1 MTLSIKY
8 SSSNQTQTETIQRPE
23 SLTRRIDLLLLSLL
37 LSFILLYRLQLVA
50 GWITGFR
57 VRELLYAILYIRV
70 FLFYRARMTK
80 ILFLVYLYLG
90 YCLFVGIHTFFIYGF
105 EMASNGFMRFVN
117 VALLAPLVA
126 IMITRKQQ
134 LKIFINIWLTVA
146 CLGALSGIYQFMGGD
161 LSALTGGYLASR
173 GETMRFMTLLG
184 EPNVGGMA
192 SSIILLAAVY
202 IVQNPIW
209 KIVTAFVAIVLL
221 VLSVSK
227 AGLAG
232 FALALL
238 LIVFLQFIRGN
249 RLIRIKSKR
258 IAIFSVCLCGFVAVF
273 LLVLTFSSSVVMNK
287 VRVYAQTAVTAILG
301 EGDPIDVSP
310 SLVDDL
316 SNRLFA
322 MTSAGIELAKRESSF
337 YLFNVMF
344 GSSFGIAGTAAEE
357 VRGPGITITAH
368 NGYSET
374 YFVGGVL
381 MLLLFLV
388 MLFFVFRRL
397 WWLSKSDDVFALL
410 LASFILCTAF
420 MMGYPIMSTI
430 FVGSMFWLAIGVAA
444 NRSIAHK
451 ESLS

>member
-1 MTLSIKY
+1 
-8 SSSNQTQTETIQRPE
+8 
-23 SLTRRIDLLLLSLL
+23 
-37 LSFILLYRLQLVA
+37 VA

-90 YCLFVGIHTFFIYGF
+90 YCLFVGIHTFYLYGS
-105 EMASNGFMRFVN
+105 EMGILGFMRFVN

-146 CLGALSGIYQFMGGD
+146 CLGAVSGIYQFMGGD

-202 IVQNPIW
+202 IVQNHIW

-238 LIVFLQFIRGN
+238 LIVFLQFKRSD

-273 LLVLTFSSSVVMNK
+273 LLVLTFSNSVVMNK
-287 VRVYAQTAVTAILG
+287 VLVYAQTAVTAILG

-310 SLVDDL
+310 SFIDDL
-316 SNRLFA
+316 STRLFT

-357 VRGPGITITAH
+357 IRGQELIITPH
-368 NGYSET
+368 NGFSEI
-374 YFVGGVL
+374 YFVGGIL
-381 MLLLFLV
+381 MLILFLV
-388 MLFFVFRRL
+388 VLFFVFRRL
-397 WWLSKSDDVFALL
+397 WRMSKGDNLFVAL
-410 LASFILCTAF
+410 LASFIICVAF
-420 MMGYPIMSTI
+420 TLGYPIMYNI
-430 FVGSMFWLAIGVAA
+430 FVGSLFWIAIGVAA
-444 NRSIAHK
+444 NRSVAHK
-451 ESLS
+451 ERLS